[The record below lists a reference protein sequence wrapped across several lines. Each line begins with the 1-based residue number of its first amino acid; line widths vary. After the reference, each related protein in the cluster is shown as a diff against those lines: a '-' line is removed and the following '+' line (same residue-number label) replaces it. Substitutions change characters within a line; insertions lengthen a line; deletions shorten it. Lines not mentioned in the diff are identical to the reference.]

1 MMTLMLMTLMMM
13 TLMMMTF
20 MMMMLEKMMWMIHI
34 VSQATARGV
43 WVQVLEAI
51 GTGFFLYFGHSP
63 PLSPCWFQT
72 KSTTHENIPFRWSK
86 RRFPWTLPRT
96 KSCPQ
101 INAANI
107 CGIDKYQIS
116 EEYFQKKSVS
126 LLNISYLV
134 KVIIGFN
141 TETFFL
147 KVRIQA
153 GCFIPMRCLSKVLIQ
168 TGTEEN

>member
-1 MMTLMLMTLMMM
+1 ML
-13 TLMMMTF
+13 
-20 MMMMLEKMMWMIHI
+20 MMMMLEKIMGMIHI

-63 PLSPCWFQT
+63 PLSLCWFQT
-72 KSTTHENIPFRWSK
+72 KSTAHETIPFRWSK

-107 CGIDKYQIS
+107 CGIEKYQIS

-141 TETFFL
+141 TETFFFWKSESKQAVLFQWGVSL
-147 KVRIQA
+147 K
-153 GCFIPMRCLSKVLIQ
+153 FWSKREREKI
-168 TGTEEN
+168 N